1 MMNPDLPKEKTEE
14 SKATYFAYLC
24 KYCGFNFDY
33 EGDMQT
39 LQCPKCRC
47 EEIINFNDVFK

>member
-1 MMNPDLPKEKTEE
+1 MMNPDLPKEKAEE

-47 EEIINFNDVFK
+47 EEIISLNDVFK